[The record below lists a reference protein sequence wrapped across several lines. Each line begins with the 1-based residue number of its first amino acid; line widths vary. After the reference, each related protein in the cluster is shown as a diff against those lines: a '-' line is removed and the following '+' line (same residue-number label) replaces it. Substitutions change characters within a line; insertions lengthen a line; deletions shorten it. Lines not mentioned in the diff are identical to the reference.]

1 VMTWLLNSLEEK
13 ISDSVMF
20 LITAKEMWDTLKVM
34 YENEKN
40 SLRIFEIYERLFELK
55 QGDKF
60 VPELYGELKSL
71 VVELEMHQHVVIDAT
86 TLREYCQDLAVS
98 KFLSGLSLTL
108 RSQMMGKR
116 LGGDSI
122 PTLTDT
128 FSRVVRVFTGADVS
142 SASSIEQS
150 AMYSG
155 RGRGHSRGHEFGGG
169 RGSFGAGHIFTS
181 GRHS

>member
-1 VMTWLLNSLEEK
+1 MIEKLNTQ
-13 ISDSVMF
+13 ISTYSGNMV
-20 LITAKEMWDTLKVM
+20 L
-34 YENEKN
+34 
-40 SLRIFEIYERLFELK
+40 
-55 QGDKF
+55 Q
-60 VPELYGELKSL
+60 
-71 VVELEMHQHVVIDAT
+71 LEMHQPVVIDAA
-86 TLREYCQDLAVS
+86 TLREYCQDFAVS

-108 RSQMMGKR
+108 RSQMMGKI

-142 SASSIEQS
+142 SAPSIEQS

-169 RGSFGAGHIFTS
+169 RGSFGVGHIFTS
-181 GRHS
+181 GRQSTPDKGPRHCKYCGRSNCIFERC